1 MSIKSESITLRM
13 SPEEHAAL
21 LKKASDWGMSASAFI
36 RLIARAEIEIR
47 IRATGHKE
55 D

>member
-1 MSIKSESITLRM
+1 MTIKSESITLRM
-13 SPEEHAAL
+13 SPEEHSAL

-36 RLIARAEIEIR
+36 RFIAKAELEI
-47 IRATGHKE
+47 TVKVKKP